1 MIFRKFLLAGLFLC
15 LMVPAK
21 LILAGTAYDPS
32 AVTAAQLEMA
42 KSLGLSIPT
51 MSQQLAVQPVKEP
64 APIKVQALPATQSL
78 DYSAN
83 MTSTTF
89 GANLFTGAFAREGVA
104 RFNPD
109 YLVQMGDTISVR
121 LWGAFAFD
129 ANITVDQKGNIFLP
143 QFGPVQVMNV
153 RNQDLQKV
161 VEEAVRT
168 VYQNNVFVYA
178 SLAAAQPV
186 RIYVGGYVNRP
197 GLYDGTSLDSILNYL
212 DQAGGIDPER
222 GSFLNVEVKRDQ
234 TVRARINLYD
244 FLLKGEMPKIQLSD
258 GDVIFVSPRNKTVMI
273 SGLAENTKRFEFLGE
288 TLDMHQIVNMAKPKA
303 SATHV
308 RVIRNT
314 GTTLNVEYFALKDA
328 QAVNV
333 NNGDALEFTADKK
346 PGTITV
352 RLEGEHQS
360 PQEYVLPYGAKF
372 GDLIKNVQL
381 LPSADA
387 NNFQLF
393 RKSVGERQ
401 KAMLGEALKNL
412 EASVLTARS
421 STNEESRLR
430 KDEADLML
438 QWVERAKKI
447 EPRGQVVVAQT
458 DQRNEL
464 LLENG
469 DVVKVPKLD
478 GLVLVS
484 GEVIFPNTI
493 AFEAK
498 LTLQDYIKK
507 TGGYSQSADTAKI
520 IVAHRD
526 GSFEE
531 MTGGSWFGFMQNNS
545 SSALIKPGDEI
556 LVLPKVQTKSIEI
569 TRAITQILYQMA
581 VSARIIFSGNL

>member
-1 MIFRKFLLAGLFLC
+1 MYRKFLLVSLFFFFSLFTPLGFAGGVGD
-15 LMVPAK
+15 MAM
-21 LILAGTAYDPS
+21 
-32 AVTAAQLEMA
+32 QLEMA
-42 KSLGLSIPT
+42 RSIGLSVPN
-51 MSQQLAVQPVKEP
+51 MSQQQVAQPVVKP
-64 APIKVQALPATQSL
+64 APPKDSPLTTLQSL
-78 DYSAN
+78 DHAAN
-83 MTSTTF
+83 LTSTTF

-129 ANITVDQKGNIFLP
+129 AQIPVDQKGNIFIP
-143 QFGPVQVMNV
+143 QFGPVQVLNV
-153 RNQDLQKV
+153 KNQDLQKM
-161 VEEAVRT
+161 VEAAVRS
-168 VYQNNVFVYA
+168 VYRNNVFVYA

-234 TVRARINLYD
+234 NVRARINLYD
-244 FLLKGEMPKIQLSD
+244 FMLKGIMPKIQLSD
-258 GDVIFVSPRNKTVMI
+258 GDVIFVPARSKTVII

-288 TLDMHQIVNMAKPKA
+288 SLLINEIVAMAKPKA

-314 GTTLNVEYFALKDA
+314 GTTLNIEYFPIKDA
-328 QAVNV
+328 QIVKV
-333 NNGDALEFTADKK
+333 NNGDELEFTADKK

-352 RLEGEHQS
+352 RVEGEHQS

-372 GDLIKNVQL
+372 GDLIKNVEL

-387 NNFQLF
+387 SNLQLF
-393 RKSVGERQ
+393 RKSVGDRQ
-401 KAMLGEALKNL
+401 KLMLSSALKNL

-430 KDEADLML
+430 KDEADMML

-447 EPRGQVVVAQT
+447 EPNGQVVVAQT

-484 GEVIFPNTI
+484 GEVVFPNTI
-493 AFEAK
+493 AYESK

-507 TGGYSQSADTAKI
+507 TGGYSQSADTAKV

-531 MTGGSWFGFMQNNS
+531 VTGTNWFGFMNNKNES
-545 SSALIKPGDEI
+545 KLVQAGDEI
-556 LVLPKVQTKSIEI
+556 LVLPKVQTKSIEV

-581 VSARIIFSGNL
+581 VSARVIFNVR